1 MIALY
6 VELAQDC
13 KRNGKKMNNNRQREF
28 DLIAGSRIAKIG
40 DGIPLHVAISNKN
53 SITFRNKMRR
63 MGIKGKVVDELIRLM
78 DEVGIQKTL
87 ESQSIGVRFSTVQ
100 KAARKPKIFRMK

>member
-1 MIALY
+1 
-6 VELAQDC
+6 
-13 KRNGKKMNNNRQREF
+13 MNNNRQREF

-63 MGIKGKVVDELIRLM
+63 MRIKGEVVDELIRLM

>member
-1 MIALY
+1 
-6 VELAQDC
+6 
-13 KRNGKKMNNNRQREF
+13 
-28 DLIAGSRIAKIG
+28 
-40 DGIPLHVAISNKN
+40 
-53 SITFRNKMRR
+53 MRR

-100 KAARKPKIFRMK
+100 KTARKPKIFRMK